1 MFPREAP
8 LGNEEEGEDAMS
20 KSSVHRVIC
29 PACGAAGEAMVWE
42 SINAQISPALR
53 EDVINGRLFRYICP
67 RCGHTFALRT
77 DCFYHDMER
86 RYLLHL
92 CMSGNALAEQ
102 KFSEYFPPNRREQYT
117 FRRIA
122 DSPAMAEKVHLLDEG
137 FHDKVME
144 LCKLVVERM
153 VASTVANGHLKRLL
167 FETVDTVGKRM
178 IFVAVRENQPAARL
192 LLPLSAYEQMHRQ
205 ARRDGL
211 LRESGTFEVI
221 DRKWAL
227 SVAGTGHSAG

>member
-1 MFPREAP
+1 
-8 LGNEEEGEDAMS
+8 MS
-20 KSSVHRVIC
+20 KSSVHKVIC
-29 PACGAAGEAMVWE
+29 PACGAAGEATVWE

-53 EDVINGRLFRYICP
+53 EGVISGRLFRYICP
-67 RCGHTFALRT
+67 RCGHTFALRN
-77 DCFYHDMER
+77 DMER

-122 DSPAMAEKVHLLDEG
+122 DGPALAEKVHLLDEG

-144 LCKLVVERM
+144 LCKLVVERL
-153 VASTVANGHLKRLL
+153 VASTAAEGRLKRLL

-178 IFVAVRENQPAARL
+178 IFVAVRENRPPGCCCPFLPTSRCTGRRTVTGCCRSRERL
-192 LLPLSAYEQMHRQ
+192 
-205 ARRDGL
+205 
-211 LRESGTFEVI
+211 
-221 DRKWAL
+221 K
-227 SVAGTGHSAG
+227 

>member
-1 MFPREAP
+1 
-8 LGNEEEGEDAMS
+8 MS

-29 PACGAAGEAMVWE
+29 PACSAAGEATVWE

-53 EDVINGRLFRYICP
+53 EDVISGRLFRYICP

-77 DCFYHDMER
+77 DCFYHDMQR

-92 CMSGNALAEQ
+92 CMSGSVLAEQ
-102 KFSEYFPPNRREQYT
+102 KFSEYFPPDRRELYT
-117 FRRIA
+117 FRRVS
-122 DSPAMAEKVHLLDEG
+122 DSLTLAEKVHLLDEG
-137 FHDKVME
+137 FNDKVME

-153 VASTVANGHLKRLL
+153 AASSTAGGRLKRLL

-178 IFVAVRENQPAARL
+178 IFAAARENQPVARM
-192 LLPLSAYEQMHRQ
+192 LLPLSAYEQMYRQ

-211 LRESGTFEVI
+211 LQESGTFEEI

-227 SVAGTGHSAG
+227 GVAGPGHSAG